1 MDRRRIPLQISDRL
15 LGVRASD
22 GRRVTGVELRNL
34 YRECIRIAWPST
46 VEGVLMSVIGSMD
59 TMMVGTLGPAAI
71 AAVGLTGQPRMI
83 LLVLAQA
90 LCVGTTALCARR
102 KGADNHAGAV
112 QCLMQSLCFV
122 TVLGVLITLLGTIG
136 ARPLMVIA
144 GANEDTMEMSVA
156 YFRIMSLGL
165 LFTCWSLCICAAMR
179 GIGQTRITLVTNMT
193 ANLVNVCLNYL
204 LINGHFGFPAMGVRG
219 AALATSISAA
229 VGCAVAVSFLLR
241 KNSYFRFTLPRFDRA
256 TLSGLYQ
263 IGSSSILETVCLR
276 AGFLIMARLIA
287 GTGTS
292 SFAAYQI
299 VQQVTSLSFVLGDG
313 VATAGTSLV
322 GQSLGAERED
332 LAQVHV
338 AIVRRIGVFVSAGLM
353 ILIFLLRRQL
363 AQLFT
368 TDEEIITCS
377 IHILPCGNHR
387 NGTPEQPCYLF
398 RLSARR
404 RRRQIRRS
412 LCSAQRDHTP
422 AGSHLSELLSSQPC
436 FPRDVFLRSRPL
448 DRLCGRRLSPQLSS
462 GQAYPPGKMDENPS
476 LLSFSAER
484 HSRYR

>member
-22 GRRVTGVELRNL
+22 GRRVTGVGLRNL

-122 TVLGVLITLLGTIG
+122 TVLGVLITLLGTFG

-204 LINGHFGFPAMGVRG
+204 LINGHFGFPALGVRG

-368 TDEEIITCS
+368 TDEEIIHAASISFLAVIIAMVPQNSRVICS
-377 IHILPCGNHR
+377 GCLRGAGDVKFVAACALLSVTILRPVL
-387 NGTPEQPCYLF
+387 TYLSCYPLNRAF
-398 RLSARR
+398 PGMYLSVLGPWIAFAGDAYLRSYLLGRRIRQGKWTKIRLS
-404 RRRQIRRS
+404 
-412 LCSAQRDHTP
+412 
-422 AGSHLSELLSSQPC
+422 
-436 FPRDVFLRSRPL
+436 
-448 DRLCGRRLSPQLSS
+448 
-462 GQAYPPGKMDENPS
+462 
-476 LLSFSAER
+476 
-484 HSRYR
+484 